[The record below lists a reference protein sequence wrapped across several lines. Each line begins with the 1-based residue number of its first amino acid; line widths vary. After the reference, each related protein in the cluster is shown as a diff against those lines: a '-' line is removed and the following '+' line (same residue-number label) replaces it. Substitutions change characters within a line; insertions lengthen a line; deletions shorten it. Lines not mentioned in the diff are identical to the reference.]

1 VTIVQQRRIEAQPG
15 PQRTFL
21 ATSADLAIYGGAA
34 YGGKTF
40 ALLLEPLRHSKNPNF
55 GAVIFRRTYPQV
67 TNEGGLWDTSQ
78 QLYPLV
84 GAKPRE
90 SDLSWRFP
98 SGASV
103 KFAHLQYE
111 ANKID
116 WQGAQVPLIGW
127 DELTHF
133 TEGQFWYLFGRNR
146 SMCGVRP
153 YTRATCNPDPD
164 SFVRVLIDWWIGED
178 GFAIPERSGR
188 IRWFVR
194 YDGELHWADG
204 RDELAGRFRL
214 PDGESIEPTSFTFVL
229 STIYDNKLGMQADPS
244 YLAKLQA
251 LPLVER
257 ERLLGDR
264 LRGGN
269 WNVRPAAGKV
279 FKRHWFEIVDSYPAD
294 ARRVRYWD
302 LAATEAK
309 PGKDPDWTAG
319 PLLAE
324 KDGVYFVVDV
334 RRARETPGAIEGLI
348 RQTAELDGRRID
360 VYVEQEP
367 GSSGVNVID
376 RYTRVVLKGFPA
388 RGNKAT
394 GNKLDRMKPLSAAA
408 EAGNVKLVRGPWNE
422 AFLAEAE
429 SIPDGAHDDQVDA
442 AAGAFAMLTQHALPF
457 GWVKTPGG
465 ANA

>member
-214 PDGESIEPTSFTFVL
+214 PDGESIEPTPSSRRCRSSSANDCSATVFAAATGTFARPPARCSSGTGSRS
-229 STIYDNKLGMQADPS
+229 STATRPTPDVSATGTWRRPRRS
-244 YLAKLQA
+244 
-251 LPLVER
+251 R
-257 ERLLGDR
+257 ERIPTGPPGRSSPRRTASTLSSTSAE
-264 LRGGN
+264 RGR
-269 WNVRPAAGKV
+269 RPA
-279 FKRHWFEIVDSYPAD
+279 RS
-294 ARRVRYWD
+294 
-302 LAATEAK
+302 
-309 PGKDPDWTAG
+309 
-319 PLLAE
+319 
-324 KDGVYFVVDV
+324 
-334 RRARETPGAIEGLI
+334 RA
-348 RQTAELDGRRID
+348 
-360 VYVEQEP
+360 
-367 GSSGVNVID
+367 
-376 RYTRVVLKGFPA
+376 
-388 RGNKAT
+388 
-394 GNKLDRMKPLSAAA
+394 
-408 EAGNVKLVRGPWNE
+408 
-422 AFLAEAE
+422 
-429 SIPDGAHDDQVDA
+429 
-442 AAGAFAMLTQHALPF
+442 
-457 GWVKTPGG
+457 
-465 ANA
+465 